1 MNPEPVNTYPKTNT
15 IRSVLLVL
23 LLIAF
28 LFGVGHLFVL
38 RFRTG
43 DVYPAYSSLRSDPLG
58 TRVLYES
65 LENLIDFTLGRNYR
79 FLHSLKPESDTTFFY
94 LGTSA
99 DDYHPVPQELIEV
112 FDHLTQ
118 SGGRLVLT
126 FLPINKKHEKKAKPK
141 KEPESQKVE
150 NVECREKSKKN
161 NLISIKKHWGI
172 GFEFN
177 QNLPIKD
184 GSYLALDAVSNRQ
197 DLPPV
202 ISWHS
207 NLYFNLLDKSWQI
220 LYTSEG
226 HPVMIERRFGK
237 GSLVLCA
244 DSFFISNEAL
254 RSERHPQLLVWLLG
268 RNSKI
273 IFDEAHF
280 GIYKQPSVAVL
291 LRHYRFHWV
300 FLVLAVMAL
309 LFVWKNGVYFVPPR
323 KGDVPSGADVVSDKD
338 YTRGLIAMLRRNIPS
353 REILEVCGQEWE
365 RTFKKD
371 KRIQPEAF
379 ERVKEILRTQSPTS
393 KNRMNAVNGYR
404 KISRTI
410 QRIKRYE

>member
-1 MNPEPVNTYPKTNT
+1 
-15 IRSVLLVL
+15 LAL

-38 RFRTG
+38 RFQTG
-43 DVYPAYSSLRSDPLG
+43 DVYPPYSSLRSDPLG

-65 LENLIDFTLGRNYR
+65 LENLGDITLGRNYH
-79 FLHSLKPESDTTFFY
+79 FLHSLKPETDTTFFY

-99 DDYHPVPQELIEV
+99 DDYHPVPRELIET
-112 FDHLTQ
+112 FDRLAE
-118 SGGRLVLT
+118 SGGRLVVS
-126 FLPINKKHEKKAKPK
+126 FLPLNKKDEKKTDPK
-141 KEPESQKVE
+141 KEPEPQKAEIVE
-150 NVECREKSKKN
+150 GREKSKKN
-161 NLISIKKHWGI
+161 SLISIKKHWGV

-177 QNLPIKD
+177 QNLPEKD

-207 NLYFNLLDKSWQI
+207 NLYFDLLDQSWQV
-220 LYTSEG
+220 LYASEG
-226 HPVMIERRFGK
+226 HPVMIERPFGK

-254 RSERHPQLLVWLLG
+254 RSERQPQLLVWLLG
-268 RNSKI
+268 HNSKI

-280 GIYKQPSVAVL
+280 GIHKQPSVAAL
-291 LRHYRFHWV
+291 LRHYQFHRVLWV
-300 FLVLAVMAL
+300 LSVMAL
-309 LFVWKNGVYFVPPR
+309 LFVWKNAVYFVPPR
-323 KGDVPSGADVVSDKD
+323 KDENSAGADVVSDKD

-353 REILEVCGQEWE
+353 REILEICGQEWE

-379 ERVKEILRTQSPTS
+379 ERVKEILRMQSPTS

-410 QRIKRYE
+410 QRTKKV

>member
-1 MNPEPVNTYPKTNT
+1 VNPEPVNAYPNRNT

-28 LFGVGHLFVL
+28 LLGLGHLFVL

-65 LENLIDFTLGRNYR
+65 LENLGDITLERNYR
-79 FLHSLKPESDTTFFY
+79 FLHSLKAEPDTTFFY

-99 DDYHPVPQELIEV
+99 EDYHPVPQELIED
-112 FDHLTQ
+112 FERLTQ

-126 FLPINKKHEKKAKPK
+126 FLPINKKHEKKTKLK

-161 NLISIKKHWGI
+161 SLISLKKHWGI

-177 QNLPIKD
+177 QNLPVKD
-184 GSYLALDAVSNRQ
+184 GSYLALDAVSNQR

-207 NLYFNLLDKSWQI
+207 NLYFDLLDKSWQV
-220 LYTSEG
+220 LYASDG
-226 HPVMIERRFGK
+226 HPVMIERPFGK
-237 GSLVLCA
+237 GSLVLSA

-254 RSERHPQLLVWLLG
+254 RSERQPQLLVWLLG

-280 GIYKQPSVAVL
+280 GIYKQPSVAAL

-309 LFVWKNGVYFVPPR
+309 LFVWKDAVYFVPPC
-323 KGDVPSGADVVSDKD
+323 KDEVPSGAAVVSDKD
-338 YTRGLIAMLRRNIPS
+338 YTRGLIAMLRRNIPGN
-353 REILEVCGQEWE
+353 EILQVCGQEWE

-371 KRIQPEAF
+371 KHVQSAVF
-379 ERVKEILRTQSPTS
+379 GRVKEMLRTQALFS
-393 KNRMNAVNGYR
+393 KKRIDAVHGYR

>member
-1 MNPEPVNTYPKTNT
+1 VNPEPVNAYPKTNT

-23 LLIAF
+23 LLTAF

-38 RFRTG
+38 RFQTG

-58 TRVLYES
+58 TRVFYES
-65 LENLIDFTLGRNYR
+65 LENLSDFTLGRNYR

-99 DDYHPVPQELIEV
+99 DDYHPVPQELMKI
-112 FDHLTQ
+112 FDRLTQ

-126 FLPINKKHEKKAKPK
+126 FLPITKKHEKKAKLK
-141 KEPESQKVE
+141 KEREPQKVE
-150 NVECREKSKKN
+150 KVERRKKSKKN
-161 NLISIKKHWGI
+161 SLISIKEHWGI

-177 QNLPIKD
+177 QNLPVKD
-184 GSYLALDAVSNRQ
+184 DSYLVLDAVSNRR

-207 NLYFNLLDKSWQI
+207 NLYFDLLDKSWQV
-220 LYTSEG
+220 LYASEG

-244 DSFFISNEAL
+244 DSYFISNEAL
-254 RSERHPQLLVWLLG
+254 RSERQPQLLVWLLG

-280 GIYKQPSVAVL
+280 GIYKQPSVSAL

-300 FLVLAVMAL
+300 ILVLAVMAL

-338 YTRGLIAMLRRNIPS
+338 YTRGLIAMLRRNIPGN
-353 REILEVCGQEWE
+353 EILQVCGQEWE

-371 KRIQPEAF
+371 KRVQSAVF
-379 ERVKEILRTQSPTS
+379 GCVKEILRTQAFSS
-393 KNRMNAVNGYR
+393 KKRMDAVHGYR

-410 QRIKRYE
+410 QRIQKYE

>member
-1 MNPEPVNTYPKTNT
+1 
-15 IRSVLLVL
+15 LAL

-38 RFRTG
+38 RFQTG
-43 DVYPAYSSLRSDPLG
+43 DVYPPYSSLRSDPLG

-65 LENLIDFTLGRNYR
+65 LENLGDITLGRNYH
-79 FLHSLKPESDTTFFY
+79 FLHSLKPETDTTFFY

-99 DDYHPVPQELIEV
+99 DDYHPVPRELIEV
-112 FDHLTQ
+112 FDRLAE
-118 SGGRLVLT
+118 SGGRLVVS
-126 FLPINKKHEKKAKPK
+126 FLPINKKDEKKTDSK
-141 KEPESQKVE
+141 KETEPQKVE
-150 NVECREKSKKN
+150 NVEYREKSKKN
-161 NLISIKKHWGI
+161 SLISIKKHWGV

-177 QNLPIKD
+177 QNLPGKD
-184 GSYLALDAVSNRQ
+184 GSSLALDAVSNRR

-207 NLYFNLLDKSWQI
+207 NLYFDLLDQSWQV
-220 LYTSEG
+220 LYASEG
-226 HPVMIERRFGK
+226 HPVMIERPFGK

-254 RSERHPQLLVWLLG
+254 RSERQPQLLVRLLG
-268 RNSKI
+268 PNSKI

-280 GIYKQPSVAVL
+280 GINKQPSVAAL
-291 LRHYRFHWV
+291 LRHYRFHRVLW
-300 FLVLAVMAL
+300 VLAVMAL
-309 LFVWKNGVYFVPPR
+309 LFVWKNAVYFVPPR
-323 KGDVPSGADVVSDKD
+323 KDENSAGADVVSDKD

-379 ERVKEILRTQSPTS
+379 ERVKEILRMQSPTS

-410 QRIKRYE
+410 QRTKRYE

>member
-1 MNPEPVNTYPKTNT
+1 
-15 IRSVLLVL
+15 LAL

-38 RFRTG
+38 RFQTG
-43 DVYPAYSSLRSDPLG
+43 DVYPPYSSLRSDPLG

-65 LENLIDFTLGRNYR
+65 LENLGDITLGRNYH
-79 FLHSLKPESDTTFFY
+79 FLHSLKPETDTTFFY

-99 DDYHPVPQELIEV
+99 DDYHPVPRELIEV
-112 FDHLTQ
+112 FDRLAE
-118 SGGRLVLT
+118 SGGRLVVS
-126 FLPINKKHEKKAKPK
+126 FLPINKKDEKKTDSK
-141 KEPESQKVE
+141 KETEPQKVE
-150 NVECREKSKKN
+150 NVEYREKSKKN
-161 NLISIKKHWGI
+161 SLISIKKHWGV

-177 QNLPIKD
+177 QNLPGKD
-184 GSYLALDAVSNRQ
+184 GSSLALDAVSNRR

-207 NLYFNLLDKSWQI
+207 NLYFDLLDQSWQV
-220 LYTSEG
+220 LYASEG
-226 HPVMIERRFGK
+226 HPVMIERPFGK

-254 RSERHPQLLVWLLG
+254 RSERQPQLLVRLLG
-268 RNSKI
+268 PNSKI

-280 GIYKQPSVAVL
+280 GINKQPSVAAL
-291 LRHYRFHWV
+291 LRHYRFHRVLW
-300 FLVLAVMAL
+300 VLAVMAL
-309 LFVWKNGVYFVPPR
+309 LFVWKNAVYFVPPR
-323 KGDVPSGADVVSDKD
+323 KDENSAGADVVSDKD

-410 QRIKRYE
+410 QRTKRYE

>member
-1 MNPEPVNTYPKTNT
+1 MSKTNA

-28 LFGVGHLFVL
+28 LFGLGHLFVL

-65 LENLIDFTLGRNYR
+65 LENLGDITLQRNYR
-79 FLHSLKPESDTTFFY
+79 LLHSLKPGPDTTFFY
-94 LGTSA
+94 LGTAA
-99 DDYHPVPQELIEV
+99 DGYDPVPQELIEV
-112 FDHLTQ
+112 FDRLTQ
-118 SGGRLVLT
+118 SGGRLVVS
-126 FLPINKKHEKKAKPK
+126 FLPINKKHEKKAKLK

-150 NVECREKSKKN
+150 AVEGRNKSKKN
-161 NLISIKKHWGI
+161 TLISIKKHWGI

-177 QNLPIKD
+177 QNLAVKD
-184 GSYLALDAVSNRQ
+184 GSYLTLDAVSNRR

-207 NLYFNLLDKSWQI
+207 NLYFDLLDKSWQV
-220 LYTSEG
+220 LYASEG

-237 GSLVLCA
+237 GSLVLSA

-254 RSERHPQLLVWLLG
+254 RSERQPQLLVWLLG

-280 GIYKQPSVAVL
+280 GIYKQPSVAAL

-309 LFVWKNGVYFVPPR
+309 LFVWKNAVYFVPPR
-323 KGDVPSGADVVSDKD
+323 KDDIPSGADVLSDKD
-338 YTRGLIAMLRRNIPS
+338 YTRGLIAMLRRNIPGN
-353 REILEVCGQEWE
+353 EILQVCGQEWE

-371 KRIQPEAF
+371 KRVQSAVF
-379 ERVKEILRTQSPTS
+379 GRVKEILRTQALSS
-393 KNRMNAVNGYR
+393 KKRMDAVPGYR

>member
-1 MNPEPVNTYPKTNT
+1 
-15 IRSVLLVL
+15 LAL

-38 RFRTG
+38 RFQTG
-43 DVYPAYSSLRSDPLG
+43 DVYPPYSSLRSDPLG

-65 LENLIDFTLGRNYR
+65 LENLGDITLGRNYH
-79 FLHSLKPESDTTFFY
+79 FLHSLKPETDTTFFY

-99 DDYHPVPQELIEV
+99 DDYHPVPRELIEV
-112 FDHLTQ
+112 FDRLAE
-118 SGGRLVLT
+118 SGGRLVVS
-126 FLPINKKHEKKAKPK
+126 FLPINKKDEKKTDSK
-141 KEPESQKVE
+141 KETEPQKVE
-150 NVECREKSKKN
+150 NVEYREKSKKN
-161 NLISIKKHWGI
+161 SLISIKKHWGV
-172 GFEFN
+172 GFGFN
-177 QNLPIKD
+177 QNLPEKD
-184 GSYLALDAVSNRQ
+184 GSYLALDAVSNRR

-207 NLYFNLLDKSWQI
+207 NLYFDLLDQSWQV
-220 LYTSEG
+220 LYASQG
-226 HPVMIERRFGK
+226 HPVMIERPFGK

-254 RSERHPQLLVWLLG
+254 RSERQPQLLVWLLG
-268 RNSKI
+268 HNSKI

-280 GIYKQPSVAVL
+280 GINKQPSVAVL
-291 LRHYRFHWV
+291 LRHYRFHRVLW
-300 FLVLAVMAL
+300 VLAVMAL
-309 LFVWKNGVYFVPPR
+309 LFVWKNAVYFVPPR
-323 KGDVPSGADVVSDKD
+323 KDENSTGADVVSDKD
-338 YTRGLIAMLRRNIPS
+338 YARGLIAMLRRNIPS

-379 ERVKEILRTQSPTS
+379 ERVKEILRMQSPTS

-410 QRIKRYE
+410 QRTKRYE

>member
-1 MNPEPVNTYPKTNT
+1 M
-15 IRSVLLVL
+15 VL
-23 LLIAF
+23 LLIVF
-28 LFGVGHLFVL
+28 LLGVGHLFVL
-38 RFRTG
+38 RFQTG

-65 LENLIDFTLGRNYR
+65 LENLGDITIRRNYR
-79 FLHSLKPESDTTFFY
+79 LLHSLKPGPDTTFFY

-99 DDYHPVPQELIEV
+99 DDYDPVPQELIEV
-112 FDHLTQ
+112 CDRLTQ
-118 SGGRLVLT
+118 SGGRLVVS
-126 FLPINKKHEKKAKPK
+126 FLPTNKKHDKKAKLK

-150 NVECREKSKKN
+150 NVEGEEKSKKN
-161 NLISIKKHWGI
+161 SLISIKKHWGI

-177 QNLPIKD
+177 QNLPVKD
-184 GSYLALDAVSNRQ
+184 SSYLALDAVSNRR

-207 NLYFNLLDKSWQI
+207 NLYFDLLDKSWQV
-220 LYTSEG
+220 LYASEG
-226 HPVMIERRFGK
+226 HPVMIERPFGK

-268 RNSKI
+268 HNSKI

-309 LFVWKNGVYFVPPR
+309 LFVWKNAVYFVPPC
-323 KGDVPSGADVVSDKD
+323 KDDVPSGADVVSDKD
-338 YTRGLIAMLRRNIPS
+338 YTRGLIAMLRRNIPDN
-353 REILEVCGQEWE
+353 EILQVCGQEWE

-371 KRIQPEAF
+371 KRVQSAVF
-379 ERVKEILRTQSPTS
+379 GRVKEILRTQALSS
-393 KNRMNAVNGYR
+393 KKKMDAVHGYR

-410 QRIKRYE
+410 QRARGYE

>member
-1 MNPEPVNTYPKTNT
+1 MPKTNT
-15 IRSVLLVL
+15 IRSVLLAL

-38 RFRTG
+38 RFQTG
-43 DVYPAYSSLRSDPLG
+43 DVYPPYSSLRSDPLG

-65 LENLIDFTLGRNYR
+65 LENLGDITLGRNYH
-79 FLHSLKPESDTTFFY
+79 FLHSLKPETDTTFFY

-99 DDYHPVPQELIEV
+99 DDYHPVPRELIEV
-112 FDHLTQ
+112 FDRLAE
-118 SGGRLVLT
+118 SGGRLVVS
-126 FLPINKKHEKKAKPK
+126 FLPINKKNKKKTDSK
-141 KEPESQKVE
+141 KEPELQKVE
-150 NVECREKSKKN
+150 NVEYREKSKKN
-161 NLISIKKHWGI
+161 SLISVKKHWGV
-172 GFEFN
+172 GFGFN
-177 QNLPIKD
+177 QNLPEKD
-184 GSYLALDAVSNRQ
+184 GSYLALDAVSNRR

-207 NLYFNLLDKSWQI
+207 NLYFDLLDQSWQV
-220 LYTSEG
+220 LYASEG
-226 HPVMIERRFGK
+226 HPVMIERPFGK

-254 RSERHPQLLVWLLG
+254 RSERQPQLLVWLLG

-280 GIYKQPSVAVL
+280 GIYKQPSVAAL

-300 FLVLAVMAL
+300 FLVLTVMAL
-309 LFVWKNGVYFVPPR
+309 LFVWKNAVYFVPPR
-323 KGDVPSGADVVSDKD
+323 KDDVPSGADVVSDKD
-338 YTRGLIAMLRRNIPS
+338 YTRGLIAMLRRNIPDN
-353 REILEVCGQEWE
+353 EILQVCGQEWE

-371 KRIQPEAF
+371 KRVQSDVF
-379 ERVKEILRTQSPTS
+379 GRVKEILRTQALSS
-393 KNRMNAVNGYR
+393 KKRMDAVHGYR

-410 QRIKRYE
+410 QRIKKYE

>member
-1 MNPEPVNTYPKTNT
+1 
-15 IRSVLLVL
+15 LVL

-28 LFGVGHLFVL
+28 LLGVGHLFVL
-38 RFRTG
+38 RFQTG

-58 TRVLYES
+58 TRVFYQS
-65 LENLIDFTLGRNYR
+65 LENLGDITLGRNYR
-79 FLHSLKPESDTTFFY
+79 LLHSLKPGPDTTFFY

-99 DDYHPVPQELIEV
+99 DDYDPVPQELIEV
-112 FDHLTQ
+112 CDRLTQ
-118 SGGRLVLT
+118 SGGRLVLS
-126 FLPINKKHEKKAKPK
+126 FLPISKKQDKKAKLK
-141 KEPESQKVE
+141 KEPESRKVE
-150 NVECREKSKKN
+150 NVEGEEKSKKN
-161 NLISIKKHWGI
+161 SLISIRKHWGI

-177 QNLPIKD
+177 QNLPIND
-184 GSYLALDAVSNRQ
+184 DRYLALDAVSNRR

-207 NLYFNLLDKSWQI
+207 NLYFDLLDKSWQV
-220 LYTSEG
+220 LYASEG

-254 RSERHPQLLVWLLG
+254 RSERQPQLLVWLLG

-280 GIYKQPSVAVL
+280 GIYKQPSVATL
-291 LRHYRFHWV
+291 LRHYRVHWV

-309 LFVWKNGVYFVPPR
+309 LFVWKNAVYFVPPC
-323 KGDVPSGADVVSDKD
+323 KDEVPSGADVVSDKD
-338 YTRGLIAMLRRNIPS
+338 YTRGLIAMLRRNIPDN
-353 REILEVCGQEWE
+353 EILQVCGQEWE

-371 KRIQPEAF
+371 KHVQPAMF
-379 ERVKEILRTQSPTS
+379 GRVKEILRTQASSS
-393 KNRMNAVNGYR
+393 KKKMDAVHGYR

-410 QRIKRYE
+410 QRTRGYE

>member
-1 MNPEPVNTYPKTNT
+1 
-15 IRSVLLVL
+15 LAL

-38 RFRTG
+38 RFQTG
-43 DVYPAYSSLRSDPLG
+43 DVYPPYSSLRSDPLG

-65 LENLIDFTLGRNYR
+65 LENLGDITLGRNYH
-79 FLHSLKPESDTTFFY
+79 FLHSLKPETDTTFFY

-99 DDYHPVPQELIEV
+99 DDYHPVPRELIEV
-112 FDHLTQ
+112 FDRLAE
-118 SGGRLVLT
+118 SGGRLVVS
-126 FLPINKKHEKKAKPK
+126 FLPINKKDEKKTDPK
-141 KEPESQKVE
+141 KEPELQKVE
-150 NVECREKSKKN
+150 NVEGREKSKKN
-161 NLISIKKHWGI
+161 SLISIKKHWGV
-172 GFEFN
+172 GFGFN
-177 QNLPIKD
+177 QNLPEKD
-184 GSYLALDAVSNRQ
+184 GSYLALDAVSNRR

-207 NLYFNLLDKSWQI
+207 NLYFDLLDQSWQV
-220 LYTSEG
+220 LYASEG
-226 HPVMIERRFGK
+226 HPVMIERPFGK

-254 RSERHPQLLVWLLG
+254 RSERQPQLLVWLLG
-268 RNSKI
+268 PNSKI

-280 GIYKQPSVAVL
+280 GINKQPSVAAL
-291 LRHYRFHWV
+291 LRHYRFHRVLW
-300 FLVLAVMAL
+300 VLAVMAL
-309 LFVWKNGVYFVPPR
+309 LFVWKNAVYFVPPR
-323 KGDVPSGADVVSDKD
+323 KDENSAGADVVSDKD

-410 QRIKRYE
+410 QRTKRYE

>member
-1 MNPEPVNTYPKTNT
+1 LSKSST
-15 IRSVLLVL
+15 IRSVLLAS

-28 LFGVGHLFVL
+28 LSGVGHLFVL
-38 RFRTG
+38 RFETG

-58 TRVLYES
+58 ARVLYES
-65 LENLIDFTLGRNYR
+65 LENFDDITLGRNYH
-79 FLHSLKPESDTTFFY
+79 FLRSLKPEPGTTFFY
-94 LGTSA
+94 LGASA
-99 DDYHPVPQELIEV
+99 VDYDPVPEELIEV
-112 FDHLTQ
+112 FDRLAN
-118 SGGRLVLT
+118 SGGRLVLS
-126 FLPINKKHEKKAKPK
+126 FLPVSQKNEKKFKPG
-141 KEPESQKVE
+141 KESGSLKPE
-150 NVECREKSKKN
+150 NVAFKN
-161 NLISIKKHWGI
+161 ELKEHSPVSIKKHWGV

-177 QNLPIKD
+177 QNLPVKD
-184 GSYLALDAVSNRQ
+184 GNYLALNAVSNRRY
-197 DLPPV
+197 LPPV

-207 NLYFNLLDKSWQI
+207 NLYFELLDESWQV

-226 HPVMIERRFGK
+226 QPVMIERPFGK

-280 GIYKQPSVAVL
+280 GIYKQPSVSAL

-300 FLVLAVMAL
+300 ILVLAVMAL

-338 YTRGLIAMLRRNIPS
+338 YTRGLIAMLRRNIPDN
-353 REILEVCGQEWE
+353 EILQVCGQEWE

-371 KRIQPEAF
+371 KHVQPAIF
-379 ERVKEILRTQSPTS
+379 GRVKEILRTQASSS
-393 KNRMNAVNGYR
+393 KKKMDAVHGYR

-410 QRIKRYE
+410 QRTRGYE